1 MRRETRK
8 VRVGSLQVGGDA
20 PIVVQSMC
28 DTDTRDIETTVEQIL
43 RLEREGCEMIR
54 VAVPD
59 QEAADALGKIKN
71 RIHIPLVADIHF
83 DYRLALIA
91 LKSGVDKL
99 RLNPGNIGSEDRI
112 RQVVE
117 EAKQRQVPIR
127 IGVNGGSLDK
137 KLVAKYGSPSAEAMV
152 ESALEHVHI
161 LEKLNFEDTLISVKA
176 SNVLETI
183 AAYRLL
189 AKTVNYPLHLGI
201 TEAGPPGTGTVRSA
215 VGMGVLLAEGIGDTL
230 RVSLSGDPAEEVHVA
245 WQILKSLEL
254 RERGV
259 VLISC
264 PTCGRRKGDVYRI
277 STEVEKRLRGYQ
289 GSPITVAVMGC
300 EVNGPAEAKHAD
312 IGLAF
317 GVNQALLFVKGE
329 IIAKISPEQ
338 YMDALFEQID
348 KIKLEKAMKLS

>member
-1 MRRETRK
+1 MRRETK
-8 VRVGSLQVGGDA
+8 QVKIGSLVIGGNS

-28 DTDTRDIETTVEQIL
+28 DTDTRDIDATVEQIL
-43 RLEREGCEMIR
+43 RLELVGCELIR
-54 VAVPD
+54 IAVPD
-59 QEAADALGKIKN
+59 QEAADAIGAIKR

-83 DYRLALIA
+83 DYRLALTA
-91 LKSGVDKL
+91 LKNGVDKL
-99 RLNPGNIGSEDRI
+99 RINPGNIGSEEKI
-112 RQVVE
+112 RMVVE
-117 EAKQRQVPIR
+117 EAKSRQVPIR
-127 IGVNGGSLDK
+127 IGVNGGSLEK
-137 KLVAKYGSPSAEAMV
+137 KIVAKYGRPCAAAMV
-152 ESALEHVHI
+152 ESALEHIHI
-161 LEKLNFEDTLISVKA
+161 LEKLNFEEILISVKA

-183 AAYRLL
+183 DAYRLL
-189 AKTVNYPLHLGI
+189 SKSVDYPLHLGI

-230 RVSLSGDPAEEVHVA
+230 RVSLSGDPAEEIHVA

-277 STEVEKRLRGYQ
+277 SAEVEKRLRDYQ
-289 GSPITVAVMGC
+289 GPPITVAVMGC

-312 IGLAF
+312 VGLAF

-329 IIAKISPEQ
+329 IVAKISPEQ
-338 YMDALFEQID
+338 YMEALFEQID
-348 KIKLEKAMKLS
+348 RIRLEKAR

>member
-8 VRVGSLQVGGDA
+8 VRVGSLEIGGDA
-20 PIVVQSMC
+20 AIVVQSMC

-59 QEAADALGKIKN
+59 QEAADALARIKN

-83 DYRLALIA
+83 DYRLALTA
-91 LKSGVDKL
+91 LKNGVDKL

-112 RQVVE
+112 RLVVE

-137 KLVAKYGSPSAEAMV
+137 KLVAKYGAPCAEAMV
-152 ESALEHVHI
+152 ESALEHIHI
-161 LEKLNFEDTLISVKA
+161 LEKLNFEDILVSVKA
-176 SNVLETI
+176 SNVLETV

-189 AKTVNYPLHLGI
+189 SKTVAYPLHLGI

-215 VGMGVLLAEGIGDTL
+215 VGMGVLLADGIGDTL

-264 PTCGRRKGDVYRI
+264 PTCGRRKGDVYHI
-277 STEVEKRLRGYQ
+277 SSEVEKRLRDYQ

-312 IGLAF
+312 VGLAF

-338 YMDALFEQID
+338 YMEALFEQID
-348 KIKLEKAMKLS
+348 KIKLEKAMK